1 MFGRNVL
8 GWEDDP
14 RMPLLQYGYAQRLDV
29 AMEEVRVGMYDFET
43 GVYSS
48 RAYSSVEVKAARNSL
63 NKLLEALDTRFSKKP

>member
-1 MFGRNVL
+1 M
-8 GWEDDP
+8 
-14 RMPLLQYGYAQRLDV
+14 LQYGYAQRLDV